1 MTNNKNYEILSIEE
15 NARTGGVCAEVRK
28 DGAKYYFDLSNA
40 LTMQGFGPE
49 CMAFDIKPNGKPDF
63 AWEKAVWY
71 PPEISEAELLKCIEE
86 FFEEWQKRSAS
97 ASLAG
102 ALLLFCHQKQ
112 GQPFFLGIVIFQGFD
127 GEKFHFFFL
136 LVHSASSVITR
147 FLPCSFALYRD
158 ASTRRKMS

>member
-1 MTNNKNYEILSIEE
+1 MRETTLAPLFVSFVAQALYTVSMRYRKRLSMLMHGERDRCFITNNKNYEILSIEE

-86 FFEEWQKRSAS
+86 FFEE
-97 ASLAG
+97 
-102 ALLLFCHQKQ
+102 
-112 GQPFFLGIVIFQGFD
+112 
-127 GEKFHFFFL
+127 
-136 LVHSASSVITR
+136 
-147 FLPCSFALYRD
+147 
-158 ASTRRKMS
+158 

>member
-102 ALLLFCHQKQ
+102 ALLFVLPSRQ
-112 GQPFFLGIVIFQGFD
+112 GQSVFL
-127 GEKFHFFFL
+127 
-136 LVHSASSVITR
+136 R
-147 FLPCSFALYRD
+147 NRD
-158 ASTRRKMS
+158 FSRLR